1 MNNSTL
7 ILPTI
12 TLTFILVLFAV
23 TINIGE
29 RDFGSPTPI
38 NQLITNEMSDLES
51 TESFDR
57 EMLKFMKYW
66 DLKGGSFALM
76 RNDSLLYAKGY
87 GYADLEHEE
96 ECEVRHIFCVASVSK
111 LLTATAVMKL
121 IEGGRLSLD
130 AKVFG
135 EGGILRDTMFRDLK
149 YENLSKITV
158 EHLLRHTGGFS
169 SPVGDPAF
177 SQYNVSK
184 SLGKELPLTVDDMVL
199 YATRNR
205 LKTAPGTNYDYSN
218 LGYVLLGKVVE
229 EASGMDYEE
238 YLHDEI
244 LAPVGCYDM
253 HIGRNFSKD
262 REPNEVQYYEVHDAE
277 PVEAYD
283 GSGVMTM
290 KSNGGNNVTTLAGA
304 GGWVAS
310 PVEILRLVASINGEG
325 VKRDLLSKNTVQKMT
340 YDSSDRRK
348 KPIGWAMVNGS
359 EWLRSGSMAGTT
371 ALIKRQKDGY
381 TWVFVANSSSWNGH
395 RLSNY
400 MSSNITRY
408 ISKVKQWPA
417 RDLFQIESGAVESV
431 KEE

>member
-1 MNNSTL
+1 M
-7 ILPTI
+7 
-12 TLTFILVLFAV
+12 
-23 TINIGE
+23 
-29 RDFGSPTPI
+29 D
-38 NQLITNEMSDLES
+38 
-51 TESFDR
+51 
-57 EMLKFMKYW
+57 
-66 DLKGGSFALM
+66 
-76 RNDSLLYAKGY
+76 
-87 GYADLEHEE
+87 
-96 ECEVRHIFCVASVSK
+96 
-111 LLTATAVMKL
+111 
-121 IEGGRLSLD
+121 
-130 AKVFG
+130 
-135 EGGILRDTMFRDLK
+135 
-149 YENLSKITV
+149 
-158 EHLLRHTGGFS
+158 
-169 SPVGDPAF
+169 
-177 SQYNVSK
+177 
-184 SLGKELPLTVDDMVL
+184 KELPLTVDDMVL

-205 LKTAPGTNYDYSN
+205 LKTAPGSNYDYSN
-218 LGYVLLGKVVE
+218 LGYIVLGKVVE

-238 YLHDEI
+238 YLRDEI
-244 LAPVGCYDM
+244 LAPAGCYDM

-262 REPNEVQYYEVHDAE
+262 REPNEVQYYEVREAE

-325 VKRDLLSKNTVQKMT
+325 VKRDILSKKTVKTMT

-348 KPIGWAMVNGS
+348 KPIGWAIVNGS

-381 TWVFVANSSSWNGH
+381 TWVFVTNSSSWNGH

-431 KEE
+431 E